1 LLYEWSTVTEVAM
14 KDEITRIF
22 EDSARVKQRF
32 AKEYAEMIQEVVEL
46 IAACFARGNKIL
58 IFGNGGSAT
67 DASHI
72 AGEFVNRFLLE
83 RPGLPAIALNTDM
96 AVITSIS
103 NDYDYSEIFA
113 KQLKALGQEGDVA
126 IGISTSGSS
135 PNVVKAFMAAKDMG
149 IKTVALT
156 GSKNKGGK
164 LATIS
169 DYAFIVSSP
178 DTPRIQE
185 THITLGHAICQL
197 VDEYLFGSGKG
208 KVHH

>member
-1 LLYEWSTVTEVAM
+1 M
-14 KDEITRIF
+14 KDEIARIF

-32 AKEYAEMIQEVVEL
+32 AVENAELVEEVVVL
-46 IAACFARGNKIL
+46 IADCFTRGNKL
-58 IFGNGGSAT
+58 LLFGNGGSAT

-83 RPGLPAIALNTDM
+83 RPGLPAIALNTDV

-126 IGISTSGSS
+126 IGFSTSGSS
-135 PNVVKAFMAAKDMG
+135 PNVVKAFAAAKDMG

-164 LATIS
+164 LAAVA
-169 DYAFIVSSP
+169 DYAFVVPSP

-185 THITLGHAICQL
+185 THITLGHVICQL
-197 VDEYLFGSGKG
+197 VDERLFGRARG
-208 KVHH
+208 KVHG